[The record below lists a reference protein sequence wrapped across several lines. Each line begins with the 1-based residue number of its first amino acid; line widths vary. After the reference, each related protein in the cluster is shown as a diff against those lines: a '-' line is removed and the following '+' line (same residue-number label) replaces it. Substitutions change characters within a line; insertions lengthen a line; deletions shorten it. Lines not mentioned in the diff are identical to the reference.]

1 MPRVTTRI
9 VPLERDIR
17 VALPPMGED
26 ARRKMLADFAR
37 KALADGQAQNR
48 AVLGRVPKHET
59 YVDHRKSDD
68 IDSVRVDGE
77 VRFEFD
83 LLVDVNRWISEQ
95 LRKRSPFG
103 RQDDVRVGHPGLYRR
118 SHIMVMR
125 DEIVPIDTPIPPD
138 VTDVFFANTVPYA
151 RKIERGLSRQ
161 APVGVY
167 EVVAALASRRY
178 SNLASIYFGYRSL
191 RVGGIEQWA
200 ARTNMTARGRGPRSR
215 TRHDWLRRQP
225 AIIVVF
231 R

>member
-1 MPRVTTRI
+1 MPRITTRI

-17 VALPPMGED
+17 VALPPLSEES
-26 ARRKMLADFAR
+26 RRRTLADFAR

-48 AVLGRVPKHET
+48 AVLGRVPPHET
-59 YVDHRKSDD
+59 YVDHRKSED

-83 LLVDVNRWISEQ
+83 LLIDVNRWISEQ
-95 LRKRSPFG
+95 LRRRSPFG
-103 RQDDVRVGHPGLYRR
+103 RGDDVRAGHPGLYRR

-125 DEIVPIDTPIPPD
+125 DHIVPIDTPIPPD
-138 VTDVFFANTVPYA
+138 VDSVFFANTVPYA

-161 APVGVY
+161 TPTGVY
-167 EVVAALASRRY
+167 EEVVAAASKRY
-178 SNLASIYFGYRSL
+178 GNIASIYFGYRSL
-191 RVGGIEQWA
+191 QVGGIDAWA

-231 R
+231 K